1 MLNEY
6 YKKINYLVNKFF
18 IFRRIYFLISTYSLI
33 ILKKTKLNDSY
44 VQIIFTFTETT
55 EGLQIPQRIF
65 VV

>member
-6 YKKINYLVNKFF
+6 YKKFNYLVNKFF